1 MAEIITGGRTV
12 KTAMEPVV
20 DFARSLRA
28 KDSQKAIDANANLMR
43 AVNLPLYNGLDLPDD
58 KRGQFMGGRG
68 GDITVNLGKQAN
80 MPQKLLDAIG
90 AVQTEPCAYT
100 GNTPEG
106 TPIQIDTIK
115 RMSEQVPERR
125 NCVQMTIDL
134 QAVANVND
142 IERDKGRAAKGLPTL
157 ISGDAAKDR
166 KNPALGRM
174 DVQLS
179 GETTTQGVPAM
190 NADRLSYNLGAMA
203 AQNYL
208 MTTPKSNPDKYMVQK
223 DDVASVADLYAKEY
237 KAFAEK
243 FATKD
248 CSGIKPMEKQDDGTY
263 KEGKQAIEGTKFKS
277 LKEMGFSPV
286 SLEDG
291 SFALVCTDN
300 SAKVV
305 DTRKGPEGLNAFNR
319 AFNSHMSQVVSQTF
333 ESGSVARNLAAQT
346 SIASYPTTIPGSGVT
361 MIQPSTEFKVR
372 SFARSVTTNVE
383 CATHQ
388 NIKPVEDIYGKDV
401 LDNTRKIQSYFPDKG
416 GSEERER
423 VLSEIKSK
431 VPAATMAK
439 DAPQA
444 SNSGPEIG

>member
-1 MAEIITGGRTV
+1 ML
-12 KTAMEPVV
+12 
-20 DFARSLRA
+20 FRS
-28 KDSQKAIDANANLMR
+28 
-43 AVNLPLYNGLDLPDD
+43 
-58 KRGQFMGGRG
+58 
-68 GDITVNLGKQAN
+68 
-80 MPQKLLDAIG
+80 
-90 AVQTEPCAYT
+90 
-100 GNTPEG
+100 
-106 TPIQIDTIK
+106 
-115 RMSEQVPERR
+115 
-125 NCVQMTIDL
+125 
-134 QAVANVND
+134 
-142 IERDKGRAAKGLPTL
+142 
-157 ISGDAAKDR
+157 
-166 KNPALGRM
+166 
-174 DVQLS
+174 
-179 GETTTQGVPAM
+179 
-190 NADRLSYNLGAMA
+190 
-203 AQNYL
+203 
-208 MTTPKSNPDKYMVQK
+208 PKSNPDKYMVQK

-263 KEGKQAIEGTKFKS
+263 KAGKQAIEGTKFKS

-300 SAKVV
+300 SAKAV